1 LPPIT
6 NSPKAAMTLPAASW
20 PFWPL
25 SRITRVEA
33 TFSASRSMVVIS
45 STIGKM
51 VKSSG
56 RFT

>member
-1 LPPIT
+1 MT
-6 NSPKAAMTLPAASW
+6 NSPNAAITLPAASW

-33 TFSASRSMVVIS
+33 TFSASRSIVVIN
-45 STIGKM
+45 STMGKM